1 MTLRTIAFGD
11 WLASDRGRLVVRWL
25 ATILLVAVG
34 TAISWSYF
42 SRPTTLKVA
51 VGPAGS
57 KREAFVAALA
67 RSLAESK
74 ATVRL
79 KLVPVKGSAEAAALL
94 EADKVQLAVLRSD
107 EPSIADAR
115 SIVVLDRRSVVLAM
129 RGDPKAKSATS
140 KDTSPETQETAEDST
155 ATMSSFAPERIA
167 GKRLLVAVDEMGS
180 NLVSVR
186 RLLAHS
192 GLVEPGISIRE
203 APADAIATELA
214 AGRADIAVYLVD
226 PSETGTR
233 IMIAQ
238 LTEKLAGAVIVGG
251 VPSPEGLAAIYR
263 DVASTSLATGVFGG
277 IHPLPAEKITT
288 VAMTDELV
296 AESDMSDAIGAQLT
310 RALLDKRGRML
321 AQSTAFELEAPPLD
335 TLRRFMP
342 HSGVSALINERST
355 SFLEK
360 YSDQI
365 WLALFAVGLL
375 GSSLMSLGN
384 RLGLSRGSQTA
395 KLLGEVDRLGESIEA
410 STTVEEVDAIRRRI
424 RELARVGIKT
434 VMQRGLDAND
444 PSHPTHWFEFLDEI
458 AVRRR
463 SEIEAASPMPPETSA
478 PLRSVQGR

>member
-1 MTLRTIAFGD
+1 MTPRTKALGD
-11 WLASDRGRLVVRWL
+11 WLASDRARLVVRWL
-25 ATILLVAVG
+25 TTILLVAAG
-34 TAISWSYF
+34 TAITWSYF

-57 KREAFVAALA
+57 KREAFVGALA
-67 RSLAESK
+67 RSLVEAR
-74 ATVRL
+74 APVRL

-94 EADKVQLAVLRSD
+94 EADKVQLAVVRSD
-107 EPSIADAR
+107 EPRIADAR
-115 SIVVLDRRSVVLAM
+115 SIVVLDRRSLVLAM
-129 RGDPKAKSATS
+129 RGDPKAKLAAAKDATAE
-140 KDTSPETQETAEDST
+140 SPESAEDST
-155 ATMSSFAPERIA
+155 ATMSSFAPERLA
-167 GKRLLVAVDEMGS
+167 GKRLLVAVDELGS
-180 NLVSVR
+180 NLALVR

-203 APADAIATELA
+203 APADAIATEMA
-214 AGRADIAVYLVD
+214 AGRADVAVYLLD
-226 PSETGTR
+226 PSETTTR
-233 IMIAQ
+233 ATIAQ
-238 LTEKLAGAVIVGG
+238 LTEKLAGAVLVGG
-251 VPSPEGLAAIYR
+251 VPSSEGLAAIYR
-263 DVASTSLATGVFGG
+263 DVASTTLAPGVFGG
-277 IHPLPAEKITT
+277 IHPSPAEKITT

-335 TLRRFMP
+335 ALRRFMP
-342 HSGVSALINERST
+342 HAGVSAVINERST

-395 KLLGEVDRLGESIEA
+395 KLLSEVDRLGESIEA

-424 RELARVGIKT
+424 RELARAGIKN
-434 VMQRGLDAND
+434 VMRRGLDANH
-444 PSHPTHWFEFLDEI
+444 PSHPTHWFEFLDEM
-458 AVRRR
+458 AERRR
-463 SEIEAASPMPPETSA
+463 SEIEAASPSPPETSA
-478 PLRSVQGR
+478 PLRSVLGR